1 MLILR
6 CGAAVEAEVKNEI
19 LTCDRNTLRNLEAW
33 ISSMPSYR
41 RGYPN
46 RKYHERQLSP
56 RECTSLRLLL
66 DRQRGMSKAIGG
78 GIARASTLGL
88 GNSRLVIFNLIIVV
102 FVHIHVS
109 SGGFVML

>member
-6 CGAAVEAEVKNEI
+6 CGAAVKPEAKNEI
-19 LTCDRNTLRNLEAW
+19 LTCDRNILRSLEAW
-33 ISSMPSYR
+33 ISSMSLSR

-46 RKYHERQLSP
+46 KKYHKRQLSP
-56 RECTSLRLLL
+56 RERTSLRLLL
-66 DRQRGMSKAIGG
+66 DRQRGMSKAIGR